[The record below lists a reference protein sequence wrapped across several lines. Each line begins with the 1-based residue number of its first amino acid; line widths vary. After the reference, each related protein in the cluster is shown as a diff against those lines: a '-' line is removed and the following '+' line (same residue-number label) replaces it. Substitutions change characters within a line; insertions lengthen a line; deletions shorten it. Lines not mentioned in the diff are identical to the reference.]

1 MADIL
6 EYGEFNSQILQ
17 PLDKQIVMLRK
28 MLLEFDTI
36 VLSNDLTISISD
48 QQNAITLRNSIKQN
62 LAETISERARFSQFE
77 GQK

>member
-6 EYGEFNSQILQ
+6 EYSEFNSQILQ

>member
-6 EYGEFNSQILQ
+6 EYSEFNSQILQ

-62 LAETISERARFSQFE
+62 LAETISERARFSQF
-77 GQK
+77 